1 MDRGMHNLRTS
12 GLRRLAGVAVLVAGV
27 VLALSV
33 MPACSLFCTTEQ
45 DAYLGQ
51 VEDWAERTT
60 GTLAD
65 LEAILYEVGRQQET
79 SSDGEWRR
87 RLKRVLDEL
96 ISADE
101 EMMNVEA
108 PAGAEEA
115 HRVLVRLGQTH
126 IEALELLW
134 QGVRD
139 EDTEALLKAYERQ
152 LAATRLVEEVVEAA
166 ERICL

>member
-1 MDRGMHNLRTS
+1 MRIS
-12 GLRRLAGVAVLVAGV
+12 GLRRLAVVAALAAGV

-45 DAYLGQ
+45 DDYLGQ
-51 VEDWAERTT
+51 VEDWADSTT
-60 GTLAD
+60 GALTD
-65 LEAILYEVGRQQET
+65 LQAILYEVDRQQGT
-79 SSDGEWRR
+79 SLDDGWRR
-87 RLKRVLDEL
+87 RLKRVMDEL
-96 ISADE
+96 IAADE
-101 EMMNVEA
+101 EMMNVEV

-115 HRVLVRLGQTH
+115 HRVLVRLGRTH

-139 EDTEALLKAYERQ
+139 EDTEALLRAYERQ
-152 LAATRLVEEVVEAA
+152 LEATRLVNELLEAA